1 MRNKYYKGLILAL
14 FILFCAVIYITS
26 DYVLDAVQTFKFIG
40 GNTKRVQ
47 LVMENSCYDELKQS
61 LKQKY
66 AKKFVQMLDE
76 TRVNFD
82 AELKSILGEEYMKT
96 RQELVAIDNEI
107 SSIRKEF
114 LSSSEYVSKKAE
126 LKEIKSKLDA
136 IKEDNSEKE
145 ELQSKF
151 NVALN
156 ELSTLNVKL
165 NNQCKDKREKKD
177 EIRTQLKKLF
187 NEKQD
192 ELLKAKTKIEQQT
205 RQNIATIFNE
215 FNFELNE
222 LNDAF
227 GIKSRARELP
237 FDESE
242 LNVES
247 VATKFESDYFSG
259 NLNDN
264 VSDNQDGVKVEFVT
278 LDGID
283 DVVVSENSSK
293 LKS

>member
-1 MRNKYYKGLILAL
+1 MKKLSCILLVLCML
-14 FILFCAVIYITS
+14 FSLSGCAE
-26 DYVLDAVQTFKFIG
+26 K
-40 GNTKRVQ
+40 
-47 LVMENSCYDELKQS
+47 
-61 LKQKY
+61 
-66 AKKFVQMLDE
+66 
-76 TRVNFD
+76 
-82 AELKSILGEEYMKT
+82 ILGSAVFLF
-96 RQELVAIDNEI
+96 LVATGDDSADKDEVF
-107 SSIRKEF
+107 EF
-114 LSSSEYVSKKAE
+114 VC
-126 LKEIKSKLDA
+126 
-136 IKEDNSEKE
+136 EKE
-145 ELQSKF
+145 
-151 NVALN
+151 
-156 ELSTLNVKL
+156 
-165 NNQCKDKREKKD
+165 
-177 EIRTQLKKLF
+177 
-187 NEKQD
+187 D